1 MAASKSEKPKAAD
14 KKVMD
19 VAKPGKSAPSSTS
32 KPVIVGHKPMIQDPM
47 VTPSENGEEAA
58 VPKEEKVAT
67 RSVKK
72 IVPLSDQA
80 EAQEEKPAETEPTSE
95 TATDSVDEKPA
106 EEEAKESADEEPAA
120 AEAEEAAPAEEPT
133 DKPSTDET
141 AAVDAIASQATK
153 RKEGDLTEE
162 EKKKAE
168 AINKLIEDKTY
179 YLKIGQAHHKRN
191 TTVFA
196 LLGFVL
202 LVVIGGVLAIDAG
215 MVETGITLP
224 FDLIAN

>member
-1 MAASKSEKPKAAD
+1 MAASKSDKPKAAD

-47 VTPSENGEEAA
+47 VMPSEGSDEAA
-58 VPKEEKVAT
+58 APADEKVTST

-72 IVPLSDQA
+72 IVPLSDQDETTEVDA
-80 EAQEEKPAETEPTSE
+80 AAVEPAAETESDTAENVSKEENSE
-95 TATDSVDEKPA
+95 ESSA
-106 EEEAKESADEEPAA
+106 EEPSAA
-120 AEAEEAAPAEEPT
+120 AVEEAPAEQAEAN
-133 DKPSTDET
+133 PSTDET

-179 YLKIGQAHHKRN
+179 YLKIGHANKKRN
-191 TTVFA
+191 SAIYGLLA
-196 LLGFVL
+196 LVL
-202 LVVIGGVLAIDAG
+202 VMVVAGALAIDAG
-215 MVETGITLP
+215 LVETGITLP
-224 FDLIAN
+224 FDLISN

>member
-1 MAASKSEKPKAAD
+1 MAASKSDKPKATE

-47 VTPSENGEEAA
+47 VTPSESGEETTTSS
-58 VPKEEKVAT
+58 EEKVTST

-72 IVPLSDQA
+72 IVPLGDQ
-80 EAQEEKPAETEPTSE
+80 
-95 TATDSVDEKPA
+95 
-106 EEEAKESADEEPAA
+106 EEAKKEDAADDEPAA
-120 AEAEEAAPAEEPT
+120 ETAEDDSKEEKSKESTAEETTEAVAEEAPAEAETAEE
-133 DKPSTDET
+133 KPSTDET

-179 YLKIGQAHHKRN
+179 YLKIGHANKKRN
-191 TTVFA
+191 STIYA
-196 LLGFVL
+196 LLALV
-202 LVVIGGVLAIDAG
+202 LVVLVGGTLAIDAG

-224 FDLIAN
+224 FDLISN